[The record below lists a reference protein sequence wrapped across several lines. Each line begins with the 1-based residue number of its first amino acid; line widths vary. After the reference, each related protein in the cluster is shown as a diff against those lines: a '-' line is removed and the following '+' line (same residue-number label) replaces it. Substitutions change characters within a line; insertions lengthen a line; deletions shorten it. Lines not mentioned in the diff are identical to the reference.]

1 MEIAPSLTDR
11 FRDPQ
16 ADPAYDRRRLR
27 LAAAMVIMGVLHF
40 VVPGPF
46 RRIVPRWFPWRSEA
60 VAISGAAELTS
71 GVLMAFPRTKRIG
84 GSLAVATLAAVF
96 PANVQMAV
104 DASLGRPQVKAPAWL
119 MWLRVPLQVPMIASA
134 ARVARAA

>member
-1 MEIAPSLTDR
+1 METTNSPTDR

-16 ADPAYDRRRLR
+16 ADPTYDRQRLR
-27 LAAAMVIMGVLHF
+27 LAAAMMIMGVLHF

-46 RRIVPRWFPWRSEA
+46 RKIVPRWFPWRSEA
-60 VAISGAAELTS
+60 VAISGVAELTS
-71 GVLMAFPRTKRIG
+71 GVLMAFPRTKRVG
-84 GSLAVATLAAVF
+84 GSIAVVTLAAVF

-104 DASLGRPQVKAPAWL
+104 DASRGRPQVKAPAWL

-134 ARVARAA
+134 ARVARSA

>member
-1 MEIAPSLTDR
+1 METATSLTDR

-16 ADPAYDRRRLR
+16 ADPPYDRQRLR
-27 LAAAMVIMGVLHF
+27 LAAAMVTMGVLHF

-60 VAISGAAELTS
+60 VAISGVAELAS
-71 GVLMAFPRTKRIG
+71 GLLMAFPRTKRIG
-84 GSLAVATLAAVF
+84 GSLAVALLAAVF

-104 DASLGRPQVKAPAWL
+104 DASRGKPQVKAPAWL
-119 MWLRVPLQVPMIASA
+119 MWLRLPLQVPMIASA
-134 ARVARAA
+134 VRVARGA